1 MCLPISF
8 LKEAF
13 AGLKIFPDKLDI
25 TIEKKTYKYM
35 NEENLGSSH
44 QNRCFDVRKL
54 IKSNRAFIDVSLVVV
69 FKVTIDAKTYFNNDV
84 SVTKRQNIDKLAKA
98 GTAVDKTE

>member
-1 MCLPISF
+1 M
-8 LKEAF
+8 
-13 AGLKIFPDKLDI
+13 
-25 TIEKKTYKYM
+25 
-35 NEENLGSSH
+35 
-44 QNRCFDVRKL
+44 
-54 IKSNRAFIDVSLVVV
+54 FIDVSLVVV